1 VTKLHKFNERRINR
15 RTAYTVFCE
24 LDRESGRSPGIV
36 AMMRC
41 LVERFGA
48 KGAMQRCVFP
58 SHIPDEAKELQL
70 LCCEYLQFEE
80 GKPGELALAKATERV
95 HRLMRGAK

>member
-1 VTKLHKFNERRINR
+1 VSKLHKFDERRINR
-15 RTAYTVFCE
+15 RTAYTVFCR
-24 LDRESGRSPGIV
+24 LDREHGRAPGLV
-36 AMMRC
+36 AMMRD
-41 LVERFGA
+41 LVARIGA

-80 GKPGELALAKATERV
+80 GKSEERALAKETERV
-95 HRLMRGAK
+95 QRLMRGAK